1 MLKVRSPVAREKVVK
16 SELLLDAKRARSL
29 LALNQWVSRS
39 PILLNLRR
47 DPSSS
52 LTKRPIAANLKDAM
66 ID

>member
-1 MLKVRSPVAREKVVK
+1 MLKVRDPVAREKLVK

-29 LALNQWVSRS
+29 LALNQWVGRS
-39 PILLNLRR
+39 PILLNRSQSL
-47 DPSSS
+47 SSS